1 MNTINKRSDPCH
13 PLNIK
18 ELNTYL
24 PKLSLVV
31 NSTCKKVTF
40 PRGTK
45 KEKKRNF
52 QIVQRIFQYF
62 STSSVYLSMKNFHDH
77 DKP

>member
-1 MNTINKRSDPCH
+1 MNTINERSDPCH
-13 PLNIK
+13 PLNVK

-24 PKLSLVV
+24 PKLSLVA

-45 KEKKRNF
+45 KKKKKRKEKKLSDRSKDF
-52 QIVQRIFQYF
+52 PILFYVF
-62 STSSVYLSMKNFHDH
+62 SVSLNEEL
-77 DKP
+77 P